1 MKISGRPVGTFVRG
15 KKVMW
20 ENALQDQAQGETVKF
35 LEVLSN

>member
-1 MKISGRPVGTFVRG
+1 MNISGWPVGTIVRG

-20 ENALQDQAQGETVKF
+20 ENALQEAAQGETVKF